1 MLQLAPDKRHWWV
14 VFFFLLLCPCVAGLC
29 RAFDAERALTFGLAI
44 MPLFGAGA
52 FTLHGLG
59 FLWLGTRAVF
69 DRTNGRLSVTGARHG
84 DGFNCALTEL
94 QAVQF
99 CDAGEKG
106 GDGSWRAY
114 QVNLVIK
121 GTALTRINLLDSGG
135 EHELR
140 AIATEIAGFTGVP
153 FFEDG
158 RQVQPALPD
167 R

>member
-1 MLQLAPDKRHWWV
+1 
-14 VFFFLLLCPCVAGLC
+14 
-29 RAFDAERALTFGLAI
+29 

-52 FTLHGLG
+52 FTVVGSSFH
-59 FLWLGTRAVF
+59 WLGTRALI
-69 DRTNGRLSVTGARHG
+69 DRANGRLSVTGARHG

-99 CDAGEKG
+99 CDAGEMG

-135 EHELR
+135 ERELR
-140 AIATEIAGFTGVP
+140 AIAMEIANFTEVA
-153 FFEDG
+153 FFDG
-158 RQVQPALPD
+158 SLQIQPELTHQ
-167 R
+167 